1 MIKQPEAPSFS
12 KLDRNKIFNLFQIIN
27 FKTFRSCLAAME
39 SADVA
44 QAALAEA
51 VARDVGCI
59 LTSRPPPT
67 PPYDDGSEGSFVAEG
82 AQGCKCGGNCKC
94 DPCNC

>member
-51 VARDVGCI
+51 VARGELRFLHI
-59 LTSRPPPT
+59 SR
-67 PPYDDGSEGSFVAEG
+67 YIDLEKKKYIISRINYCFVF
-82 AQGCKCGGNCKC
+82 
-94 DPCNC
+94 